1 MADARLGIVI
11 DGTAAR
17 RSAEEL
23 ARSLDAISAAAT
35 REAGALGQT
44 VAAIA
49 RLAQSQQQAQAS
61 ASQEVNLLQQ
71 KIAIQQRV
79 ATGALSAAEATRKMA
94 EADIFARTGSQALAQ
109 QLAGLQQQYA
119 KVTQAANTA
128 AQAQTQA
135 ATQSN
140 ALTSSIHSLKGA
152 FLALGVAFSVSQ
164 IIDTADSYRLLE
176 GRLKLVTSSS
186 DELASV
192 SAKLFA
198 IAQATSSSFESVV
211 QTFTRTARAADNL
224 GVSQGEILRIT
235 ETLGNA
241 LRVSGASST
250 EASAA
255 MLQLS
260 QAFQSGVLQGDE
272 FRSLSEQLPIL
283 LDLVAK
289 QMGVT
294 RGELKAL
301 GSEGKITGTILAQ
314 TLLTN
319 FDALQAQAQLL
330 PVTLGQAFTQLGNS
344 VLKFAGEADK
354 ATGATS
360 LLSASIVFMADHIDE
375 AVIAF
380 AAFAAIGIIAN
391 LEAIGVALGVVTRAA
406 AALNIVLLA
415 NPWVLVATAVAVAT
429 LAIVDIAKSLEKFA
443 ALARTAERE
452 TDLMKGA
459 LIAMA
464 ASAQTAGTG
473 IAVASA
479 AFKEFQKNQSN
490 ALAKLKESNAELAI
504 EATVWE
510 TAKQQGLSYA
520 EALEQVAIAKD
531 TLKTGSREVAEV
543 QAQEAARIAAVKTAY
558 DAEKKAAEEAAA
570 ATKKAANEAQRDA
583 EAAAK
588 INTELTAKTSIY
600 KQVTA
605 GILTLGE
612 AEKKLAELQLVS
624 QKGTTAQAKA
634 FTDAKAAAE
643 DYSKTLD
650 LITKLNAEKAKID
663 IEDNRANTES
673 LRALQAQGLALQE
686 EGRLLAA
693 SLGPKAAIRDIEK
706 EIALARIERTR
717 QTELT
722 TAKENELTVAEE
734 EQINTNAEL
743 AKSLALATDAQNRQA
758 DALKNSILSTGDVS
772 NAFKGLAQ
780 GFFSGT
786 QNLKTL
792 VPDFFKGLAI
802 TGFGKFIEQKFFSLD
817 QPLIDN
823 VNGLMGPGGVLSS
836 LFSAGGNLLGSL
848 FGGSAVDATA
858 TTWTSGFQ
866 GIFNGTGAGSV
877 LTDAAQSG
885 GASFGSLFGGFA
897 AGAIG
902 LSLGKAASGLFGLG
916 KSSESRTG
924 GNIGGILG
932 GIGGFILG
940 GPLGAA
946 VGSFIGNLTGS
957 FLGSLFEHIPTKGTR
972 VRKFV
977 VDFLEDIGVTFADE
991 INSKNYFFKET
1002 KQLAEDM
1009 FGGDF
1014 LAASKKILD
1023 DKVGPE
1029 LANQLKALGTFIT
1042 ADQASKLGKSV
1053 EQTGVTFGNLLVA
1066 NLGIDA
1072 IPEAI
1077 TEIVQ
1082 KSNLTLDIL
1091 VKKLNDLF
1099 LAKDISV
1106 DFFKDTIQG
1115 AVAIFSGA
1123 LPDAIG
1129 VSKIAMKS
1137 FAEDG
1142 TFDLEKFKKAVEGAT
1157 SQFDLAVQTFLDSV
1171 NNNAPGEAAAKAFG
1185 EGLKR
1190 GLDQLARDAF
1200 LQDFIENKLFAGID
1214 FSDGLDSSEIDTLT
1228 QRTRDASI
1236 QADALAKALDNT
1248 GDAVDGLSTK
1258 IRDLNAQLQDLANQ
1272 RVQIQVDLAG
1282 QLGSIGALTPTQV
1295 IAAREQPLIP
1305 TVDRALNA
1313 RSPIGTAPFA
1323 SFSDDE
1329 LQAANDALKEMGEL
1343 AVDRFNAESQ
1353 AAEAALQDRIA
1364 AINTETRNTINAI
1377 NQQTQATQDGIR
1389 AQFDAQQAN
1398 GQRVIDGLQKQK
1410 DIQSRIF
1417 QDRIDGLQEE
1427 LQAAQQFRQVSESI
1441 QQTINSLALSNS
1453 PLFKS
1458 EKLAFLQ
1465 RQAGELRSDK
1475 SAEAIQKLSQN
1486 LASQLQVGQDTLSP
1500 EQFAAQFTSVIDELQ
1515 TLRDKTGQQ
1524 GAKAEDLQR
1533 NIEALQTQQTAIL
1546 ERIDAQITSQQQ
1558 YLQSLSQNENNAI
1571 AAAQK
1576 AGAARITAAQEV
1588 GAARIAAAQAETKA
1602 AIDAYRVVIV
1612 ARLNALAA
1620 ARDEIL
1626 KEQAFRLKNAAD
1638 LTAQELT
1645 QLIDINVNTRAMKDL
1660 IASFLAANAAPSI
1673 TPAATGF
1680 QGIVDRPRL
1689 FLAGEAGRES
1699 VSITPV
1705 GQGQNGGGGN
1715 VTFAPSISVTMQGSG
1730 NTEQDGKRLATA
1742 ISQGLLA
1749 EWRRGALGKEIRD
1762 FVKR

>member
-1 MADARLGIVI
+1 
-11 DGTAAR
+11 
-17 RSAEEL
+17 
-23 ARSLDAISAAAT
+23 
-35 REAGALGQT
+35 
-44 VAAIA
+44 
-49 RLAQSQQQAQAS
+49 
-61 ASQEVNLLQQ
+61 
-71 KIAIQQRV
+71 
-79 ATGALSAAEATRKMA
+79 MA
-94 EADIFARTGSQALAQ
+94 EQSLADLKVVITAQGDRFTAALAQ
-109 QLAGLQQQYA
+109 
-119 KVTQAANTA
+119 VETR
-128 AQAQTQA
+128 
-135 ATQSN
+135 
-140 ALTSSIHSLKGA
+140 
-152 FLALGVAFSVSQ
+152 LG
-164 IIDTADSYRLLE
+164 
-176 GRLKLVTSSS
+176 
-186 DELASV
+186 
-192 SAKLFA
+192 
-198 IAQATSSSFESVV
+198 SFESNV
-211 QTFTRTARAADNL
+211 N
-224 GVSQGEILRIT
+224 SRI
-235 ETLGNA
+235 
-241 LRVSGASST
+241 S
-250 EASAA
+250 
-255 MLQLS
+255 
-260 QAFQSGVLQGDE
+260 
-272 FRSLSEQLPIL
+272 
-283 LDLVAK
+283 
-289 QMGVT
+289 
-294 RGELKAL
+294 
-301 GSEGKITGTILAQ
+301 KITHS
-314 TLLTN
+314 
-319 FDALQAQAQLL
+319 FDS
-330 PVTLGQAFTQLGNS
+330 LG
-344 VLKFAGEADK
+344 
-354 ATGATS
+354 GAVRTVQG
-360 LLSASIVFMADHIDE
+360 A
-375 AVIAF
+375 
-380 AAFAAIGIIAN
+380 
-391 LEAIGVALGVVTRAA
+391 
-406 AALNIVLLA
+406 
-415 NPWVLVATAVAVAT
+415 
-429 LAIVDIAKSLEKFA
+429 FA
-443 ALARTAERE
+443 ALASIAALGGLTSLAQ
-452 TDLMKGA
+452 GA
-459 LIAMA
+459 LEVGDNIADMA
-464 ASAQTAGTG
+464 KRLNLSTDALQELQFVFSQSGSSADAFSAGFQNLTKNVGDAAAG
-473 IAVASA
+473 IGRARPVFQGLGIDVKQFGAQLA
-479 AFKEFQKNQSN
+479 ADPVQALKEFATRIAAIQNPAQQAAAVLRLVGEGSWVGVLRQGGTAFADLATQAQISGNVMQASVVAAADDINDKFNAATAAIKTQFQSALISLGPILLTTAQN
-490 ALAKLKESNAELAI
+490 AAALAKGISDVTGFLFALNEEGKKARQAELGLQIQA
-504 EATVWE
+504 VN
-510 TAKQQGLSYA
+510 QQIASLLKTRDRLSTGKSSILDSILGSGA
-520 EALEQVAIAKD
+520 VEGIDEQVAQLQTKIKGLIKD
-531 TLKTGSREVAEV
+531 FGDLEPQEVAVTETT
-543 QAQEAARIAAVKTAY
+543 QEAGAAFLDFAGKT
-558 DAEKKAAEEAAA
+558 DKAAEAA
-570 ATKKAANEAQRDA
+570 KKQA

-588 INTELTAKTSIY
+588 FNTELAAKTVIY

-605 GILTLGE
+605 GTITLGE

-634 FTDAKAAAE
+634 FIDAKAAAE

-722 TAKENELTVAEE
+722 TAKEHELTVAEE

-743 AKSLALATDAQNRQA
+743 AKSLALATDARNRQA

-786 QNLKTL
+786 QSLKTL

-802 TGFGKFIEQKFFSLD
+802 TAFSKFIEQKFFSLD

-848 FGGSAVDATA
+848 FGTTAASVSATS
-858 TTWTSGFQ
+858 WQSGFQ

-877 LTDAAQSG
+877 LQSSATAMATSFG
-885 GASFGSLFGGFA
+885 TTFGQIAGPIGISIFLGQLTAGLFKGASANLGAKIGGYFGVLGAVVGGL
-897 AGAIG
+897 IG
-902 LSLGKAASGLFGLG
+902 GLFDH
-916 KSSESRTG
+916 
-924 GNIGGILG
+924 
-932 GIGGFILG
+932 
-940 GPLGAA
+940 
-946 VGSFIGNLTGS
+946 V
-957 FLGSLFEHIPTKGTR
+957 PTKGTR

-1002 KQLAEDM
+1002 KQLAENM
-1009 FGGDF
+1009 FGRRGDF

-1214 FSDGLDSSEIDTLT
+1214 FSDGLDSSEIDTLQ
-1228 QRTRDASI
+1228 QRTREASI

-1329 LQAANDALKEMGEL
+1329 LKAANDALKEMGDL

-1353 AAEAALQDRIA
+1353 AAEAALQDKIA
-1364 AINTETRNTINAI
+1364 AINTETQSTINAI

-1389 AQFDAQQAN
+1389 AQFDAQRAN

-1417 QDRIDGLQEE
+1417 QDRIAGLQEE
-1427 LQAAQQFRQVSESI
+1427 LQAAQEFRQVSESI

-1475 SAEAIQKLSQN
+1475 SADAIQKLSQN
-1486 LASQLQVGQDTLSP
+1486 LASQLQIGQDTLSP

-1524 GAKAEDLQR
+1524 GAKAEDIQR
-1533 NIEALQTQQTAIL
+1533 NIEALQTQQTATL
-1546 ERIDAQITSQQQ
+1546 ERIDTQIASQQQ

-1576 AGAARITAAQEV
+1576 AGAARITAAQEA

-1645 QLIDINVNTRAMKDL
+1645 QLIDINANTRATNDL
-1660 IASFLAANAAPSI
+1660 IASFLAANAAPPI

-1715 VTFAPSISVTMQGSG
+1715 VTFAPSISVTMQGSS

>member
-1 MADARLGIVI
+1 MVDARLGIVI

-176 GRLKLVTSSS
+176 GRLKLVTASS

-344 VLKFAGEADK
+344 VLKFVGEADK

-360 LLSASIVFMADHIDE
+360 LLSASIVFMANHIDE

-380 AAFAAIGIIAN
+380 AAFAAVGIIAN
-391 LEAIGVALGVVTRAA
+391 LEAIGVALGVVTGAA
-406 AALNIVLLA
+406 AALNVVLLA

-429 LAIVDIAKSLEKFA
+429 LAIVDIAKTLEKFA

-452 TDLMKGA
+452 TDMMKGA

-464 ASAQTAGTG
+464 AAAQTAGTG
-473 IAVASA
+473 IAVASV
-479 AFKEFQKNQSN
+479 AFKEFQKNQSD

-612 AEKKLAELQLVS
+612 AEKKLTELQLVS
-624 QKGTTAQAKA
+624 QKGTVEQAKA

-643 DYSKTLD
+643 DYSKTLA
-650 LITKLNAEKAKID
+650 LITKLNAEKAKVD
-663 IEDNRANTES
+663 IAENKANTES
-673 LRALQAQGLALQE
+673 LRALQDQGLALQE

-717 QTELT
+717 QTKLT
-722 TAKENELTVAEE
+722 TAKEHELTVAEE

-786 QNLKTL
+786 QSLKTL

-802 TGFGKFIEQKFFSLD
+802 TAFSKFIEQKFFSLD

-836 LFSAGGNLLGSL
+836 LFSAGGNLLGSI
-848 FGGSAVDATA
+848 FGTTTASVSATS
-858 TTWTSGFQ
+858 WQSGFQ

-877 LTDAAQSG
+877 LQSS
-885 GASFGSLFGGFA
+885 ATAMATSFGTTFGQIAGPIGISIFLGQLTAGFFKGESA
-897 AGAIG
+897 NLGAKIG
-902 LSLGKAASGLFGLG
+902 GYFGVLGAVVGGLIGGLFDHVL
-916 KSSESRTG
+916 
-924 GNIGGILG
+924 
-932 GIGGFILG
+932 
-940 GPLGAA
+940 
-946 VGSFIGNLTGS
+946 
-957 FLGSLFEHIPTKGTR
+957 TKGTR

-1066 NLGIDA
+1066 NLGIEA

-1115 AVAIFSGA
+1115 AVNIFSGA

-1129 VSKIAMKS
+1129 VSKIALKS

-1214 FSDGLDSSEIDTLT
+1214 FSDGLDSSEIDTLQ
-1228 QRTRDASI
+1228 QRTREASI

-1329 LQAANDALKEMGEL
+1329 LQAANDALKEMGDL

-1353 AAEAALQDRIA
+1353 AAEAALQDKIA
-1364 AINTETRNTINAI
+1364 AINTETQSTITAI

-1389 AQFDAQQAN
+1389 AQFDAQRAN

-1417 QDRIDGLQEE
+1417 QDRIAGLQEE

-1475 SAEAIQKLSQN
+1475 SADAIQKLSQN
-1486 LASQLQVGQDTLSP
+1486 LASQLQIGQDTLSP

-1533 NIEALQTQQTAIL
+1533 NIEALQTQQTATL
-1546 ERIDAQITSQQQ
+1546 ERIDAQIASQQQ

-1576 AGAARITAAQEV
+1576 AGAARITAAQEA

-1638 LTAQELT
+1638 LTAEQLT

-1660 IASFLAANAAPSI
+1660 IASFLAANAAPPI